1 MGKLFGT
8 DGVRGIA
15 NIEPITAGSALRLA
29 QAAVHVFAKEES
41 HPVVVVGR
49 DTRAS
54 GEMLESAIAAGLAAA
69 GVHVLV
75 AGVVPTPA
83 VAFLTSYH
91 GALFG
96 IMITASHNPF
106 QDNGIKFFGSNGY
119 KLSDELERAI
129 ESEYFS
135 SVAPP
140 LAVGKSIGRIRSLQ
154 EATEQYS
161 AYAASTVPKDFSLA
175 GIKVLV
181 DSANGA
187 AYRTT
192 PIVLAKLGAEVDL
205 RFGLPDGFNINLD
218 CGVPTPT
225 LFLAWSWSPGQHSA
239 LPMTGMPT
247 EFCFATKRDSL
258 WMGMTFSPSPPSIC
272 WHEIT
277 YVETPSW
284 QQ

>member
-135 SVAPP
+135 SVRPRLRSANRLDVFAHYRKRLSSTRPTP
-140 LAVGKSIGRIRSLQ
+140 LRPFQKIFPWRGSRSWC
-154 EATEQYS
+154 
-161 AYAASTVPKDFSLA
+161 
-175 GIKVLV
+175 

-218 CGVPTPT
+218 CGSTHPNT
-225 LFLAWSWSPGQHSA
+225 LSRLVLESG
-239 LPMTGMPT
+239 
-247 EFCFATKRDSL
+247 R
-258 WMGMTFSPSPPSIC
+258 SIRPC
-272 WHEIT
+272 
-277 YVETPSW
+277 P
-284 QQ
+284 